1 MKMAM
6 NFTVAPTM
14 KAPTA
19 AITRVEPHLVT
30 DCSKCEGNINVGLFF
45 DGTNN
50 NRDAD
55 LPSLRHTNVAR
66 LYDAYLQKPRDGHF
80 ALYIP
85 GVGTRFPELRE
96 EGESDLG
103 SGFAVGCEQRVLFA
117 LLYVFNAIH
126 RSGFVGTPFFDDA
139 QVTALCC
146 NQYVDQESGRNDD
159 RIALATLGLSNGLR
173 MPAAFGDGARAKT
186 LKAQARLLEAKLVNG
201 KPRIKE
207 CFIDVFGFSRGA
219 AEARVFCSWLDELLA
234 DGKLAGVI
242 VHLRFVGL
250 MDTVA
255 SAGFWSGLAAATT
268 GVNGGHSGWADSHFL
283 RIPASVHN
291 CVHMIAAHE
300 LRKNFPLDTI
310 TIDGVLPPHCLEF
323 AYPGA
328 HSDVGGGYA
337 PCDLGI
343 SVGQNANESDALKL
357 AQIPLNHMLEC
368 AAAAGAPMKK
378 GWAMDNRRGYDPFA
392 LAPMVQKAYDDFL
405 TFSTPKP
412 RAVHEW
418 LQPYLTWRWQVR
430 KSYKSLNHVAKA
442 SPKERELLL
451 KYNDKLIADAALL
464 ERTAAAPSAF
474 TLLRTLISVDAKRDA
489 AYLLMLD
496 PEART
501 VLSIAQAA
509 PPTDAR
515 LHKMFD
521 LYVHD
526 SLAGFDH
533 KLLETTGYW
542 RYRKGFLGS
551 PKRLIAENDGA
562 ADASS
567 AAA

>member
-1 MKMAM
+1 
-6 NFTVAPTM
+6 
-14 KAPTA
+14 
-19 AITRVEPHLVT
+19 
-30 DCSKCEGNINVGLFF
+30 
-45 DGTNN
+45 
-50 NRDAD
+50 
-55 LPSLRHTNVAR
+55 
-66 LYDAYLQKPRDGHF
+66 
-80 ALYIP
+80 
-85 GVGTRFPELRE
+85 
-96 EGESDLG
+96 
-103 SGFAVGCEQRVLFA
+103 
-117 LLYVFNAIH
+117 
-126 RSGFVGTPFFDDA
+126 
-139 QVTALCC
+139 
-146 NQYVDQESGRNDD
+146 
-159 RIALATLGLSNGLR
+159 
-173 MPAAFGDGARAKT
+173 MPAAFGDGARVKT
-186 LKAQARLLEAKLVNG
+186 LKTQAKLLEAKLAGG
-201 KPRIKE
+201 KPHIKE

-219 AEARVFCSWLDELLA
+219 AEGRVFCSWLDELLT

-242 VHLRFVGL
+242 VHFRFVGL

-255 SAGFWSGLAAATT
+255 SAGFWSSLAAATT
-268 GVNGGHSGWADSHFL
+268 GIEGGHSGWADSHFL
-283 RIPASVHN
+283 RIPASVQN

-310 TIDGVLPPHCLEF
+310 TVDGVLPPHCQEF

-357 AQIPLNHMLEC
+357 AQIPLNHMLAC
-368 AAAAGAPMKK
+368 AQTAGAPMDK
-378 GWAMDNRRGYDPFA
+378 GLAFSRARKYDPFA
-392 LAPMVQKAYDDFL
+392 LAPLVQKAYDDFI
-405 TFSTPKP
+405 TFSTLKP

-430 KSYKSLNHVAKA
+430 KSYKSLNHVVKA
-442 SPKERELLL
+442 SPKHRELLI
-451 KYNDKLIADAALL
+451 KYNGKLIADAALL
-464 ERTAAAPSAF
+464 DRAAAAPSAF
-474 TLLRTLISVDAKRDA
+474 TLLRTLISADAKRDA
-489 AYLLMLD
+489 AYLLALD

-533 KLLETTGYW
+533 NLLETTGYW

-551 PKRLIAENDGA
+551 PKRLVAENDGA